1 VPYVGKPRLMKRLNR
16 SAVLELLREQGPMS
30 RARIAR
36 ALNLSPATV
45 TRIVS
50 ELVEENLV
58 LETGTGDSTGGRRPT
73 LVQFNYAANAII
85 GIDMGGTNIV
95 GALADLGGNILQ
107 KVSLPSFSGDG
118 RKDALEQLIKV
129 IEQLL
134 SNPRL
139 EEQELR
145 GIGIGAPSIILHREG
160 VVVWAAS
167 LGWKNLPL
175 KKILEDRFHVPVFVE
190 NDVNLAALGES
201 WYGTGKGVRNL
212 VCISIGT
219 GIGAGIVIGGKLYR
233 GCSEAAGEVGYLVP
247 DSSYL
252 GKRYDQFGCVETLSA
267 GPGIV
272 RRALTYMEK
281 GGDTLLREL
290 TGGDLNKLTAEMV
303 FEAARRGDPLAQKVV
318 DETVDYISMI
328 VVSVAAILN
337 PELIILGG
345 GIARSADLLIEP
357 IRQRV
362 EGVVPVMPLI
372 KASELGEN
380 AAVMGAIALVLHSTS
395 DIYLDSD
402 AP

>member
-1 VPYVGKPRLMKRLNR
+1 MPYVGRPKLMKRLNR
-16 SAVLELLREQGPMS
+16 SAILELLREQGPLS
-30 RARIAR
+30 RAKIAN
-36 ALNLSPATV
+36 LLHLSPATV
-45 TRIVS
+45 TRIVN
-50 ELVEENLV
+50 ELMEENLI
-58 LETGTGDSTGGRRPT
+58 LEIGTDDSTGGRRPT
-73 LVQFNYAANAII
+73 LLEFNYAANAII
-85 GIDMGGTNIV
+85 GIDMGGTHIV

-107 KVSLPSFSGDG
+107 KASLPSFSGEGQKDG
-118 RKDALEQLIKV
+118 LEQLTKV

-139 EEQELR
+139 ESQELR
-145 GIGIGAPSIILHREG
+145 GIGIGAPSITLHQEG
-160 VVVWAAS
+160 IVVWAAS

-175 KKILEDRFHVPVFVE
+175 KKILEDRFQVPVFVE

-201 WYGTGKGVRNL
+201 WYGTGKGVHNL

-233 GCSEAAGEVGYLVP
+233 GHSEAAGEVGYLVP

-252 GKRYDQFGCVETLSA
+252 GKRYEHFGCIETLSA

-272 RRALTYMEK
+272 RRALAAVERDA
-281 GGDTLLREL
+281 DTMLREL
-290 TGGDLNKLTAEMV
+290 TGNDLKALTAERV
-303 FEAARRGDPLAQKVV
+303 FEAARRGDPLAQVVV
-318 DETVDYISMI
+318 DETVNHLSMI
-328 VVSVAAILN
+328 VASVAAVVN
-337 PELIILGG
+337 PELVVLGG

-380 AAVMGAIALVLHSTS
+380 AAVMGAIAMVLHSTS
-395 DIYLDSD
+395 DIYLDSEG
-402 AP
+402 

>member
-1 VPYVGKPRLMKRLNR
+1 MPYIGRSNLMKRVNR
-16 SAVLELLREQGPMS
+16 SAILELLREQGPLS

-36 ALNLSPATV
+36 VLHLSPATV

-50 ELVEENLV
+50 KLVEENLV
-58 LETGTGDSTGGRRPT
+58 LEIGTGDSTGGRRPT
-73 LVQFNYAANAII
+73 LLEFNCAANAII
-85 GIDMGGTNIV
+85 GIDMGGTQIL

-107 KVSLPSFSGDG
+107 KASLPSSSGEG
-118 RKDALEQLIKV
+118 RKDGLEQLIKV

-139 EEQELR
+139 DDQGLR
-145 GIGIGAPSIILHREG
+145 GIGIGAPSITLHQEG
-160 VVVWAAS
+160 IVVWAAS
-167 LGWKNLPL
+167 LGWKDLGL
-175 KKILEDRFHVPVFVE
+175 KRILEPRFQVPVFVE

-201 WYGTGKGVRNL
+201 WYGAGKGIDNL

-219 GIGAGIVIGGKLYR
+219 GIGAGIVISGKLYR
-233 GCSEAAGEVGYLVP
+233 GYSEAAGEVGYLVP

-252 GKRYDQFGCVETLSA
+252 GKHYEQFGCIETLSA

-272 RRALTYMEK
+272 RRALEAME
-281 GGDTLLREL
+281 GDGETILREVA
-290 TGGDLNKLTAEMV
+290 GGDLKALTAEKV
-303 FEAARRGDPLAQKVV
+303 FEAARSGDLLAQGVV
-318 DETVDYISMI
+318 DETANYLSII
-328 VVSVAAILN
+328 VASAAAILN
-337 PELIILGG
+337 PELIVLGG

-380 AAVMGAIALVLHSTS
+380 AAVMGAIALVLHST
-395 DIYLDSD
+395 DDVYLSSR
-402 AP
+402 A